1 MLIKEK
7 ENGEIREENQP
18 KNRSRDQDR
27 DGDQERVWEKL
38 QEWGVLKRGKKAV
51 ARERR

>member
-18 KNRSRDQDR
+18 KNRSR
-27 DGDQERVWEKL
+27 DQERVWEKL

>member
-7 ENGEIREENQP
+7 ENEEIREENQP
-18 KNRSRDQDR
+18 KNRSR
-27 DGDQERVWEKL
+27 DQERVWEKL